1 MELRLPDSSVG
12 IVLLQ
17 EIVMA
22 IYSSSTQLLLRLRAA
37 ISDGDSDVIDQ
48 IAHALKRSSSQ
59 VCLKYFSAICAELIA
74 ASSLGKLENLVPI
87 FERRTIEH
95 AAVISGLDKELHAST
110 A

>member
-1 MELRLPDSSVG
+1 MELRLPDSSIG

-59 VCLKYFSAICAELIA
+59 VCVKYCSAICAELIA
-74 ASSLGKLENLVPI
+74 AGSLGNLVPI
-87 FERRTIEH
+87 FERLTIEH
-95 AAVISGLDKELHAST
+95 AVAISGLDKELHAST